1 MIVLLITRWLA
12 FELLRI
18 GMFSGDI
25 DVNIHALGP
34 QVCVRETLPRHE
46 EKFTAGEIQW
56 AQVSDVCHERF
67 LNLALGPWDALGFN
81 MVQYG
86 SMSMC

>member
-25 DVNIHALGP
+25 DVNIIALGP
-34 QVCVRETLPRHE
+34 QN
-46 EKFTAGEIQW
+46 KF
-56 AQVSDVCHERF
+56 VSG
-67 LNLALGPWDALGFN
+67 NLAEA
-81 MVQYG
+81 
-86 SMSMC
+86 

>member
-67 LNLALGPWDALGFN
+67 HLALGCLGF
-81 MVQYG
+81 QYG